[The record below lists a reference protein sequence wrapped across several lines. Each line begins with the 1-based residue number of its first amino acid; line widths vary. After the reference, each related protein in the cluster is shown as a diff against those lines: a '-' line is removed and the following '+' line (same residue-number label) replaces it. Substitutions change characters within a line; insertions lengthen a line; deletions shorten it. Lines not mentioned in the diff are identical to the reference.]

1 MSVFFDDPNHPN
13 ETYIPFISCAYGQT
27 PVLNTGF
34 FLPVAADSCFG
45 AYFSDPTMLFIFIL
59 GQPGSYFG
67 TLDGTGHATGVV
79 AIPTWVSPSFSLPV
93 IVGFVTADSN
103 GVTSVSQAEPFLI
116 N

>member
-27 PVLNTGF
+27 PVLNTSF

-67 TLDGTGHATGVV
+67 TLDGAGHANGVV
-79 AIPTWVSPSFSLPV
+79 AIPSWVSPSFTLPV
-93 IVGFVTADSN
+93 IVGFVTADAN